1 MIGGIVQSW
10 TLTVERQA
18 RLGLGSITVL
28 DATRLY
34 TWGSISC
41 QGEKM

>member
-1 MIGGIVQSW
+1 MIWGLVQYR

-18 RLGLGSITVL
+18 RLGLGSRTVL
-28 DATRLY
+28 DAKRLY
-34 TWGSISC
+34 TGEGNDC